1 MRILFCINSIGRVS
15 GIESVTILKANH
27 LAELLKNNKWGG
39 GSDMLFRQVQLP

>member
-39 GSDMLFRQVQLP
+39 G